1 MNTKTL
7 TGHISLAL
15 IAGVLATGITACSNK
30 DKEEQPEVTVQVAQ
44 AERGKIEQVIR
55 TEAILFPKDQAAL
68 TPKIASPVRTFY
80 VNRGSKVHRGQL
92 LAVLENRDLSASV
105 MDTQGAYEQAQAT
118 YGLATTSGLPEEW
131 QKAEYDLKSAKEAY
145 DAQQKVF
152 DSRKVLFDQGAL
164 PRKDYDQAAVALIQA
179 KATYEIAQKHLAA
192 LEAAGKKDELKAA
205 KGQLT
210 SAQGKYEGA
219 HAQLSYSE
227 IKSPIDG
234 VVTDRPVYPGE
245 TPAPGTPILTVMDTS
260 SVIAKAHIPQ
270 QDAALLKP
278 GDPATLSGP
287 GGVEASGNVSLVSPA
302 LDPNSTTVEV
312 WVTAPNPDGALRP
325 GTTVTARVTAQTVN
339 DAVLVPASAL
349 LKTPEG
355 AESVMV
361 VGDDNKAHQVNVEAG
376 IRDGDQVQIT
386 KGVKG
391 GEKVVSNGA
400 YGLPNG
406 TKVKVAEAEPSPS
419 EKPASTGDDNGKTS
433 PEAKKTGG
441 KE

>member
-15 IAGVLATGITACSNK
+15 IAGGLATGITACSSK

-44 AERGKIEQVIR
+44 AERGTVEQVIR
-55 TEAILFPKDQAAL
+55 TEAILFSRDQAAL

-80 VNRGSKVHRGQL
+80 VNRGSKVHRGQV

-105 MDTQGAYEQAQAT
+105 MDTQGNYEQAQAT

-131 QKAEYDLKSAKEAY
+131 QKAEYDLKSTKEAY

-192 LEAAGKKDELKAA
+192 LETAGKKDELKAA

-219 HAQLSYSE
+219 NALLSYSE

-287 GGVEASGNVSLVSPA
+287 SGVEASGKVSLVSPA

-339 DAVLVPASAL
+339 DAVLVPLSAL

-361 VGDDNKAHQVNVEAG
+361 VGDDNKAHQVNVEVG
-376 IRDGDQVQIT
+376 IREGDQVQIT
-386 KGVKG
+386 KGLKG
-391 GEKVVSNGA
+391 GERVVSSGA
-400 YGLPNG
+400 YGLPND

-419 EKPASTGDDNGKTS
+419 EKPASTGDDDGKTS

>member
-15 IAGVLATGITACSNK
+15 IAGVLATGITACSSK

-44 AERGKIEQVIR
+44 AERGKIAQVVR

-105 MDTQGAYEQAQAT
+105 MDTQGTYEQAQAT

-219 HAQLSYSE
+219 NALLSYSE

-287 GGVEASGNVSLVSPA
+287 SGVEASGKVSLVSPA

-312 WVTAPNPDGALRP
+312 WVTAPNPDGAIRP

-339 DAVLVPASAL
+339 DAVLVPLSAL

-361 VGDDNKAHQVNVEAG
+361 VGDDNKAHQVNVEVG
-376 IRDGDQVQIT
+376 IREGDQVQIT
-386 KGVKG
+386 KGLKG
-391 GEKVVSNGA
+391 GERVVSSGA
-400 YGLPNG
+400 YGLPND

-419 EKPASTGDDNGKTS
+419 EKPASTGDDDGKTS